1 VGQQHQPKRPSHLA
15 ILGQLRAHHPGQPD
29 RLVREVGAVWL
40 AARGGGVAR
49 IEDQVEHVQEYWRW
63 APARCFALGTGLV
76 AGSVPPQRAGSAA
89 SMSETGNYFGGSLG
103 FALLGVVAAVV
114 YRSRMDGTSDS
125 LAGAVVA
132 SQHLPASQGADLLHT
147 AREAFTASLH
157 VTGVIAAVIFAG
169 LAVLIL
175 TMRPAT
181 RTTPAA
187 LPDYEAT
194 RS

>member
-1 VGQQHQPKRPSHLA
+1 
-15 ILGQLRAHHPGQPD
+15 
-29 RLVREVGAVWL
+29 
-40 AARGGGVAR
+40 
-49 IEDQVEHVQEYWRW
+49 
-63 APARCFALGTGLV
+63 
-76 AGSVPPQRAGSAA
+76 
-89 SMSETGNYFGGSLG
+89 MSETGNYFGGSLG

-125 LAGAVVA
+125 LVSAVA
-132 SQHLPASQGADLLHT
+132 ATERLPIGQGAELLHT
-147 AREAFTASLH
+147 AREAFTTSLH
-157 VTGVIAAVIFAG
+157 VTGVVAAVIFAG

-187 LPDYEAT
+187 LPAYEAT